1 MGSKDEALKVKSVVD
16 RVQRYLGEIV
26 DFFQS
31 AIQKKVEYMGERCKC
46 DPKVIGTFTEEV
58 VRGTLFFSL
67 SMVLKKIEVPLR
79 KAADLPDWITISPGK
94 KQGRVLLVET
104 IREVQFESYEEA
116 TVLMTRKID
125 GDEEVPEGVVGVVL
139 VNGFSYP
146 DVLAHVSVRA
156 RNNKALFAVH
166 LDEKKGGEM
175 MHRLKGKWVRIES
188 RAREVVV
195 EETQKEEKKEE
206 AGEPEKRE
214 KLEIHHPKETE
225 SLFVKLEEFAEGVT
239 GAKSKNTR
247 ILLEKGIADWVH
259 FPKSGA
265 VPFNTCEKLLKTE
278 NPEKMKKLELLLKRL
293 KKAGSRKLIVKILHK
308 CGELI
313 KSMNF
318 SEISKAEMRE
328 HFSQMGIKNESGAE
342 ETLKRIWASK
352 YNERVFAA
360 CRKQGFDMMDVN
372 LSVLVQ
378 EVVNAKYAFV
388 IHTINPS
395 TGNPD
400 EVYCELVVGLGETL
414 VGGDFPGQAFSFIY
428 NKKSRRSEVLSYPNK
443 SEIMKTGEERG
454 FIFRSDSNAEDLP
467 GFAGAGL
474 FDSFPIVDNLRRRAN
489 YSQVSKKINLT
500 RSLFCRTG
508 EREKS

>member
-1 MGSKDEALKVKSVVD
+1 MGSKDAVLKVKSVVD

-156 RNNKALFAVH
+156 RNNKAVFAVH

-293 KKAGSRKLIVKILHK
+293 
-308 CGELI
+308 
-313 KSMNF
+313 
-318 SEISKAEMRE
+318 
-328 HFSQMGIKNESGAE
+328 
-342 ETLKRIWASK
+342 
-352 YNERVFAA
+352 
-360 CRKQGFDMMDVN
+360 
-372 LSVLVQ
+372 
-378 EVVNAKYAFV
+378 
-388 IHTINPS
+388 
-395 TGNPD
+395 
-400 EVYCELVVGLGETL
+400 
-414 VGGDFPGQAFSFIY
+414 
-428 NKKSRRSEVLSYPNK
+428 
-443 SEIMKTGEERG
+443 
-454 FIFRSDSNAEDLP
+454 
-467 GFAGAGL
+467 
-474 FDSFPIVDNLRRRAN
+474 
-489 YSQVSKKINLT
+489 
-500 RSLFCRTG
+500 
-508 EREKS
+508 